1 MRLNAYS
8 CAIRWNQVIVQLPII
23 PVYQELGPPFKRP
36 ENTKALVTAMTV
48 GAAAGH
54 QRSLAFEWE
63 AEEAE
68 AETETETETETGQC
82 LRAALVART
91 AEIHHCP
98 IHRD

>member
-8 CAIRWNQVIVQLPII
+8 RAIRWNQVIVQLPII

-36 ENTKALVTAMTV
+36 DNMKALVTAMTV

-54 QRSLAFEWE
+54 RRSLAFEGE

-68 AETETETETETGQC
+68 TGQR